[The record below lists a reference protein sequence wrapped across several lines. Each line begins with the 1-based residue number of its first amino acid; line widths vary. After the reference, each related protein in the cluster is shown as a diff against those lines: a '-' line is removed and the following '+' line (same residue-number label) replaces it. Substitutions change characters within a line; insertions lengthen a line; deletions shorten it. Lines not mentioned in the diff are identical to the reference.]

1 MTPHAHTRL
10 QTELAALRRSGP
22 SIEVP
27 DDYMDYDDNL
37 VARHVARRV
46 RIRQIQDLLTN
57 AVVGEDPPDDG
68 FAEPGMVL
76 TVRYD
81 DTGEIETFL
90 LGVRGAEDADI
101 EVYSMQSP
109 LGRAIA
115 GARPGAQRT
124 YSIPSGANLPV
135 TLLKAVPYGMHAPKS
150 RSATVC
156 PAAPQQRPSATRGH
170 ANRPRPDHQARTDD
184 LASPASLP
192 RPAGRSPPSY
202 TGAMI
207 ADEDQPRNRRA
218 PTDRCEAVPTVRP
231 STRSTQRSGHRPP
244 GQRPLAHRPNPA
256 SATPGDNA

>member
-1 MTPHAHTRL
+1 MTPHAHTQL

-27 DDYMDYDDNL
+27 DGYMDYDDNL

-90 LGVRGAEDADI
+90 LGVRGVEDADI

-124 YSIPSGANLPV
+124 YSIPSGANLPA
-135 TLLKAVPYGMHAPKS
+135 TLLKAVPYGVHLPHSRRAQSAPLRRTS
-150 RSATVC
+150 DRR
-156 PAAPQQRPSATRGH
+156 RPEVM
-170 ANRPRPDHQARTDD
+170 RTD
-184 LASPASLP
+184 
-192 RPAGRSPPSY
+192 RGRI
-202 TGAMI
+202 TK
-207 ADEDQPRNRRA
+207 RA
-218 PTDRCEAVPTVRP
+218 PTTSR
-231 STRSTQRSGHRPP
+231 
-244 GQRPLAHRPNPA
+244 RPLRYVDRLVDRRRRIPVR
-256 SATPGDNA
+256 